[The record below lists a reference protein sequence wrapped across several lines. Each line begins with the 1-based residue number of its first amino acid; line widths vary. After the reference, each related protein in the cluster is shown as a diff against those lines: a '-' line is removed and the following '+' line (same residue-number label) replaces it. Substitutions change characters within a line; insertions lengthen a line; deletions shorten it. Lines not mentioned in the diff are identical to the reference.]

1 MLGRLKGWC
10 FLPSLYA
17 GGLSLFHTD
26 DRSQKRRKGQGP
38 RGVGRSGELSSGC
51 CMGLGGGP
59 GGGWVKRKPAACP
72 GLVFQGGGGK
82 AGQGQR
88 SCYWHRLGLSGH
100 VESWPWRSG
109 RGGGARSWAL
119 TDVGQGCY
127 WSGLRNGQGLTSAPE
142 PEGEALG
149 TGKLGCLGEGTE
161 MGGGAAP
168 QSAGLSTDAGVPKK
182 KISNHVPESSTKE
195 QEAPA
200 ILQPE
205 MLGARILGW
214 WGICTRARTPEQ
226 TRGRSGA

>member
-1 MLGRLKGWC
+1 M
-10 FLPSLYA
+10 
-17 GGLSLFHTD
+17 
-26 DRSQKRRKGQGP
+26 
-38 RGVGRSGELSSGC
+38 GRSGELSSGC

-59 GGGWVKRKPAACP
+59 GGGWVKRKPVACP

-100 VESWPWRSG
+100 VESWPWRPG

-127 WSGLRNGQGLTSAPE
+127 WSGLRNGQGLTSTPE

-149 TGKLGCLGEGTE
+149 AGKLGCLGEGTE

-168 QSAGLSTDAGVPKK
+168 QPAGLSTDAGVPKK

-205 MLGARILGW
+205 MLGARLLGW
-214 WGICTRARTPEQ
+214 WGICTRARKPEQ